1 MFIKK
6 MCLTIISISVH
17 SLFIIMNFYAI
28 RKPNNQVDQNI
39 ISITVKT
46 FFESAFDA
54 FYFKFSG
61 IVGEKLIFYYTS
73 AI

>member
-1 MFIKK
+1 MLNYNIYF
-6 MCLTIISISVH
+6 SSQFVYH
-17 SLFIIMNFYAI
+17 IMNFYAI
-28 RKPNNQVDQNI
+28 RKPNNWVDQNI

-46 FFESAFDA
+46 FFESASDA
-54 FYFKFSG
+54 FYFKFSE

>member
-1 MFIKK
+1 

-17 SLFIIMNFYAI
+17 SLFIMNFYAI

-54 FYFKFSG
+54 FCFKFSG